1 MKELV
6 AWQAFVKTVEQGSM
20 AAAARRLD
28 CSRAQVSKL
37 LAELESGL
45 GARLFERTTRR
56 LSLTPA
62 GEAFYPHALRVLAD
76 LQAAEQAVQELR
88 TEPRG
93 ILRVTAPVTLGRL
106 YIAPLLPQ
114 LAARH
119 PELRCELVLN
129 DRVVDLFEQGF
140 DLALRLTDT
149 PPADL
154 VARPLAAT
162 RRLICASPDY
172 LARRGVPATAADLA
186 DHDCFAYARA
196 RSDSRWHL
204 RGPQGSVEIAVR
216 GPFQINH
223 VEAIRDAVLAG
234 YGIAI
239 LPTYL
244 VASEL
249 RNGRLR
255 PVLAD
260 HEALTSFGSHLY
272 ACFPGSRVQLPK
284 LKVFLAAL
292 QESFSPL
299 PPWERAP

>member
-20 AAAARRLD
+20 TAAARRLD

-37 LAELESGL
+37 LAELEHGL

-76 LQAAEQAVQELR
+76 LQAAGQAVQELR

-114 LAARH
+114 LVARY

-140 DLALRLTDT
+140 DLALRLTDA
-149 PPADL
+149 PPPDL
-154 VARPLAAT
+154 VARPLAET
-162 RRLICASPDY
+162 RRVICASPGY
-172 LARRGVPATAADLA
+172 LARRGEPAAPEELA

-196 RSDSRWHL
+196 RSDSRWRL
-204 RGPQGSVEIAVR
+204 RGPQGISEIAVR
-216 GPFQINH
+216 GPYQINH

-234 YGIAI
+234 DGIAI

-244 VASEL
+244 VADEL
-249 RNGRLR
+249 RSGRLYA
-255 PVLAD
+255 VLTD
-260 HEALTSFGSHLY
+260 QQALTSFGSQLF
-272 ACFPGSRVQLPK
+272 ACYPGSRVPLPR
-284 LKVFLAAL
+284 LQVFLAAL
-292 QESFSPL
+292 QAQFSPQ
-299 PPWERAP
+299 PPWEREK